1 MKVYLVMEGFEYEG
15 ESVMKVFARK
25 EAAEEFRAAAEAADE
40 GNYYTYTIQES
51 EVIE

>member
-15 ESVMKVFARK
+15 ETVMKVFARK
-25 EAAEEFRAAAEAADE
+25 EDAEEFRAAAEAEDV
-40 GNYYTYTIQES
+40 NKYYTYTIQEG